1 MVRFDLTYK
10 NLKKKGEKMG
20 IPKMRTIQEL
30 VKEIKQLDNDTQ
42 ITVSAIRRLVR
53 ENKIKSVRVGNKT
66 LINLEHCID
75 YLNNPDDFNEIDR
88 KDTQNVDA
96 KKGIDNIDRYKKNIG
111 VK

>member
-1 MVRFDLTYK
+1 M
-10 NLKKKGEKMG
+10 N

-30 VKEIKQLDNDTQ
+30 VQEIKQLDNDTQ
-42 ITVSAIRRLVR
+42 ITVSAIRRLVK
-53 ENKIKSVRVGNKT
+53 ENRIKSVRVGNRT

-88 KDTQNVDA
+88 KDTQNVDTI
-96 KKGIDNIDRYKKNIG
+96 KGIDRIDQYKKNIG